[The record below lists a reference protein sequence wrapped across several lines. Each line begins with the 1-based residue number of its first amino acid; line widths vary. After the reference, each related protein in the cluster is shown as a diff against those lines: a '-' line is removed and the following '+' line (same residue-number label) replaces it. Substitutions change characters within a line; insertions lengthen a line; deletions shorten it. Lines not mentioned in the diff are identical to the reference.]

1 MVESVPVK
9 LKTLTLL
16 KSVIG
21 EGSPNVIVCCQAMLA
36 EQVAAMESFTCAPDP
51 QVRHCAALQTRG
63 QHLCRCE
70 MLMFSTETNLQ
81 LWCRRMRQM

>member
-16 KSVIG
+16 KNVIG

-36 EQVAAMESFTCAPDP
+36 EQVAALESFTCAPDP
-51 QVRHCAALQTRG
+51 QVQHAVALQNRS
-63 QHLCRCE
+63 QP
-70 MLMFSTETNLQ
+70 
-81 LWCRRMRQM
+81 

>member
-16 KSVIG
+16 KKVIG

-36 EQVAAMESFTCAPDP
+36 EQVAAMESFSCAPDP
-51 QVRHCAALQTRG
+51 QV
-63 QHLCRCE
+63 
-70 MLMFSTETNLQ
+70 
-81 LWCRRMRQM
+81 

>member
-1 MVESVPVK
+1 MVDSVPVK

-36 EQVAAMESFTCAPDP
+36 EQIVALETFSCAPDP
-51 QVRHCAALQTRG
+51 QVRAVTYLRAVTVH
-63 QHLCRCE
+63 
-70 MLMFSTETNLQ
+70 
-81 LWCRRMRQM
+81 